1 MRYSHRFLLLSL
13 KIHGSSFFLIY
24 GYKIKDPFNSFLM
37 GIRSQILIVACFCC
51 LQHFNVK
58 VFLIVACGQKK
69 ELYYELDEILV
80 WTN

>member
-1 MRYSHRFLLLSL
+1 MSYSHRFLLLSL
-13 KIHGSSFFLIY
+13 KIHGSFLIY

>member
-1 MRYSHRFLLLSL
+1 MESVNRLSW
-13 KIHGSSFFLIY
+13 KIHGSFLTY

-37 GIRSQILIVACFCC
+37 GKRSQILFLASFCC
-51 LQHFNVK
+51 LQDFNVK

>member
-1 MRYSHRFLLLSL
+1 
-13 KIHGSSFFLIY
+13 
-24 GYKIKDPFNSFLM
+24 M